1 MKEHI
6 LKRTI
11 LIVGFICVVSSCRLW
26 NIHADTYKEGMI
38 TIKHEELP
46 VKRMAAVSSLTILTK
61 WREMSSR
68 MHYRIFTMKKEGC

>member
-46 VKRMAAVSSLTILTK
+46 VKKDGRRIQFNHPYEMA
-61 WREMSSR
+61 EMSSR